1 MAYLLLDPFLKPPN
15 SGASGNPD
23 FVGWTADPLGVE
35 LLRVDAFGQGHPAL
49 TG

>member
-15 SGASGNPD
+15 SEASGNPD
-23 FVGWTADPLGVE
+23 FVRWTADLLGVE
-35 LLRVDAFGQGHPAL
+35 LLRVDAFDQGHPTL